1 MKREPQVTGYL
12 ADVDNRRALGY
23 FRLLS
28 QVLSGRDPYPNREE
42 DEPQELLVMEMPSRL
57 QPAAAGFSPR

>member
-1 MKREPQVTGYL
+1 MKLETPVTGYL

-28 QVLSGRDPYPNREE
+28 NVLSGRDPYPSREE
-42 DEPQELLVMEMPSRL
+42 DEPQELLVMEMPSQLR
-57 QPAAAGFSPR
+57 PVPAGFSHR